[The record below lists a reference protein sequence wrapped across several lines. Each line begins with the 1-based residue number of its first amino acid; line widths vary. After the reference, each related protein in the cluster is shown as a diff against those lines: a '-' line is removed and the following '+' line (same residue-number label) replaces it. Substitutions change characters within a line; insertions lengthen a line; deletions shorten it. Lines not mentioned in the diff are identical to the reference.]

1 MPIVKIIQDDKIFE
15 KKVDKDTN
23 LVVQAGIKNFPFPHL
38 KYKCGM
44 GSCGTC
50 ASKII
55 SGRENLPEPTWKEI
69 KVLKDKL
76 DLGYRLVCQF
86 RVVKDLEIKQE
97 N

>member
-1 MPIVKIIQDDKIFE
+1 MPIVKIIVGDKVFE
-15 KKVDKDTN
+15 KNVELDIN

-55 SGRENLPEPTWKEI
+55 SGGENLAKPNWKEI

-76 DLGYRLVCQF
+76 DSGYRLVCQF
-86 RVVKDLEIKQE
+86 RVNKDLEIKQE

>member
-1 MPIVKIIQDDKIFE
+1 MVKVILGDNVFE
-15 KKVDKDTN
+15 QNVDLDSN
-23 LVVQAGIKNFPFPHL
+23 LVVQAGIKKFPFPHL

-50 ASKII
+50 ASKIV
-55 SGRENLPEPTWKEI
+55 SGGDGLIKPTWKEI
-69 KVLKDKL
+69 KVLKDRL

-86 RVVKDLEIKQE
+86 RVKHDLIIKQE

>member
-1 MPIVKIIQDDKIFE
+1 MVKVILGDNVFE
-15 KKVDKDTN
+15 QNVELDSN
-23 LVVQAGIKNFPFPHL
+23 LVVQAGIKKFPFPHL

-50 ASKII
+50 ASKIV
-55 SGRENLPEPTWKEI
+55 SGGDGLIKPTWKEI
-69 KVLKDKL
+69 KVLKDRL

-86 RVVKDLEIKQE
+86 RVKHDLIIKQE

>member
-1 MPIVKIIQDDKIFE
+1 MVKVILGDNIFE
-15 KKVDKDTN
+15 QNVDLDSN
-23 LVVQAGIKNFPFPHL
+23 LVVQAGIKKFPFPHL

-50 ASKII
+50 ASKIV
-55 SGRENLPEPTWKEI
+55 SGGDGLIKPTWKEI
-69 KVLKDKL
+69 KVLKDRL

-86 RVVKDLEIKQE
+86 RVKHDLIIKQE

>member
-1 MPIVKIIQDDKIFE
+1 MVKVILGDNVFE
-15 KKVDKDTN
+15 QKVDLDSN
-23 LVVQAGIKNFPFPHL
+23 LVVQAGIKKFPFPHL

-50 ASKII
+50 ASKIV
-55 SGRENLPEPTWKEI
+55 SGGEGLIKPTWKEI
-69 KVLKDKL
+69 KVLKDRL

-86 RVVKDLEIKQE
+86 RVKHDLIIKQE

>member
-1 MPIVKIIQDDKIFE
+1 MVKVILGDNVFE
-15 KKVDKDTN
+15 QKVDLDSN
-23 LVVQAGIKNFPFPHL
+23 LVVQAGIKKFPFPHL

-50 ASKII
+50 ASKIV
-55 SGRENLPEPTWKEI
+55 SGGDGLIKPTWKEI
-69 KVLKDKL
+69 KVLKDRL

-86 RVVKDLEIKQE
+86 RVKHDLIIKQE